1 MFIEIQEIQK
11 EEIPQCS
18 FKQTIDLEQSPELFK
33 KLKDATKMGNNDH
46 RKVEIVFCDDE
57 GLKKV
62 HTTLWAEEGE
72 FISLKG
78 GVWIPVSRIVD
89 IIF

>member
-11 EEIPQCS
+11 EEIQNCS
-18 FKQTIDLEQSPELFK
+18 FKQTIEHVQSSTLSK
-33 KLKDATKMGNNDH
+33 KLMDAMKMGNNDH
-46 RKVEIVFCDDE
+46 RKVEIIFCDDE

-62 HTTLWAEEGE
+62 NTTIWATEGE